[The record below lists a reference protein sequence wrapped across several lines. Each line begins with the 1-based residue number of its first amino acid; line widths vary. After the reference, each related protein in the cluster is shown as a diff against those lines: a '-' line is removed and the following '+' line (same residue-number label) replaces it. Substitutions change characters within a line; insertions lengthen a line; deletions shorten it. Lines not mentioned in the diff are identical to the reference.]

1 MHILILAS
9 FYPSEVRPHTGIFF
23 QDQARALQ
31 KAGHQVT
38 VLVLPRIR
46 ESLHTLRYQR
56 ALPPITLEGDDDLPV
71 YRMHYGWFPRVFPST
86 CASLVKHF
94 GMKAFEQVYNDRG
107 KPDVVHAHNIFYA
120 GYLAVRIQN
129 AHKIPVVLTEHS
141 TNHLRG
147 RMFLPGQKRIIR
159 YTLENIDLPMAVGKA
174 LMDKLNTYQPDNRVG
189 LIDNM
194 VNINSF
200 ELSPSPDEGRFTFA
214 GVGDLNKRKNYPL
227 LIHAFAQ
234 EFRGRDAR
242 LIIGGGGPMHKKLH
256 SLINE
261 LGLTDQVELAGRLTR
276 EQVRSL
282 FQNSHAIISSSNVE
296 TFGITLI
303 EAMACGRPVIATASG
318 GPQGFVNEING
329 ILVPVNDVDAMA
341 QAMWHMYENY
351 SMYDPA
357 QIRAFCENRF
367 AEEVIVSRLQTI
379 YESL

>member
-46 ESLHTLRYQR
+46 ESLHILRYQR

-107 KPDVVHAHNIFYA
+107 KPAVVHAHNIFYA
-120 GYLAVRIQN
+120 GYLAVCIQ
-129 AHKIPVVLTEHS
+129 KQYGSPTVLTEHS
-141 TNHLRG
+141 SNHLRG
-147 RMFLPGQKRIIR
+147 RMFLSGQHRIIR
-159 YTLENIDLPMAVGKA
+159 ETLKYIAHPLAVGTS
-174 LMDKLNTYQPDNRVG
+174 LVNHLNTYQPQTPVR

-194 VNINSF
+194 VNLRHF
-200 ELSPSPDEGRFTFA
+200 DLSPMPNRSPFA
-214 GVGDLNKRKNYPL
+214 FASVGNMDANKNFSL
-227 LIHAFAQ
+227 LIRAFAQ
-234 EFRGRDAR
+234 RFRAKDAK
-242 LIIGGGGPMHKKLH
+242 LIIGGSGPMHKKLH

-261 LGLTDQVELAGRLTR
+261 LGLSDQVELAGRLTR
-276 EQVRSL
+276 DQVRKL
-282 FQNSHAIISSSNVE
+282 FKKSHAIVSSSNVE

-329 ILVPVNDVDAMA
+329 ILVPVNDVDEMA

-351 SMYDPA
+351 SMYEPA
-357 QIRAFCENRF
+357 KIRAFCENRF